1 MADENKVAVSPLNG
15 QPVPKGR
22 RYDSQ
27 TAREAARKSVES
39 RRRKKAT
46 RQLTRQIL
54 AQRVPITTD
63 VRSTL
68 ASMGYDTE
76 AEGTPTLEEMAL
88 LQIARQA
95 VAGDLDSLRLL
106 YDYAQIEDLRATLE
120 RERIKARTEASAD
133 AAKSDRVT
141 VVIDV

>member
-1 MADENKVAVSPLNG
+1 M
-15 QPVPKGR
+15 
-22 RYDSQ
+22 
-27 TAREAARKSVES
+27 ES
-39 RRRKKAT
+39 RRRKKVT

-120 RERIKARTEASAD
+120 RERIKARAEASAD
-133 AAKSDRVT
+133 AARADKVT